1 MTVTTLATQNNAPQI
16 TAIEAALIGG
26 DLSQL
31 NPQARVQYYNEI
43 CRSLGLNALTKPF
56 AYITLNGKLTLYAL
70 RDAGDQLRKINGVSI
85 TEMVPELISDLFVV
99 KVKAV
104 DRDGRTDAATGAV
117 NIKGLAGEA
126 LANAMMK
133 AETKAKRR
141 VTLSLCGLGFLDE
154 TEVDTLR
161 DQGIAKE
168 PLMTADSFGN
178 MVPVKPAPAKVV
190 PPKETLTEQLQG
202 SLLDMK
208 PKPLAPS
215 VGPDAGMIQGQVF
228 IDTITYHETKP
239 SAKSKGG
246 KPYAI
251 IHGLH
256 AGDDYY
262 VWDTTFFAAAEA
274 NKGRTLTL
282 KTEQRRKF
290 MSITGG
296 LEPID
301 DDINLSTL
309 ETEADTDRTP
319 F

>member
-1 MTVTTLATQNNAPQI
+1 MTTSLTTQQQGQGQSL
-16 TAIEAALIGG
+16 AIEAALIGG
-26 DLSQL
+26 DLKDL
-31 NPQARVQYYNEI
+31 NPQARIDYYKALCE
-43 CRSLGLNALTKPF
+43 SLGLNPLSKPF

-70 RDAGDQLRKINGVSI
+70 RDAADQLRKINGVSI

-99 KVKAV
+99 KVKAL

-178 MVPVKPAPAKVV
+178 MVPVKPAPTKVV

-208 PKPLAPS
+208 PQPLAAPS
-215 VGPDAGMIQGQVF
+215 ETAQVF

>member
-1 MTVTTLATQNNAPQI
+1 MTTSLTTQQQGQGQSL
-16 TAIEAALIGG
+16 AIEAALIGG
-26 DLSQL
+26 DLKDL
-31 NPQARVQYYNEI
+31 NPQARIDYYKALCE
-43 CRSLGLNALTKPF
+43 SLGLNPLSKPF

-70 RDAGDQLRKINGVSI
+70 RDAADQLRKINGVSI

-99 KVKAV
+99 KVKAL

-178 MVPVKPAPAKVV
+178 MVPVKPAPTKVV

-208 PKPLAPS
+208 PQPLAAPS
-215 VGPDAGMIQGQVF
+215 ETAQVF

-282 KTEQRRKF
+282 KTEQRGKF
-290 MSITGG
+290 TSIIGG
-296 LEPID
+296 LEPIEDPEPPGD
-301 DDINLSTL
+301 DVS
-309 ETEADTDRTP
+309 